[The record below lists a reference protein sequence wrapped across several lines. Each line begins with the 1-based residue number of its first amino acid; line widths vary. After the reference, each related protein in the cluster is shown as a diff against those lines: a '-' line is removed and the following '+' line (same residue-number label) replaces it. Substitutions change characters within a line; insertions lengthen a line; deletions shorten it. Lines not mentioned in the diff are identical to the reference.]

1 MTTPECGLAGP
12 QGAVMHSHALMS
24 NLLEGTAMGLVEMM
38 GQLDPLP
45 IMTANIGSTG
55 KWIFFNNGNFC
66 FQVPVPLQ

>member
-1 MTTPECGLAGP
+1 MTTPECGPAGP

-24 NLLEGTAMGLVEMM
+24 NLLEGTAMGLLEVM

-55 KWIFFNNGNFC
+55 ELIFSKNNNIIIIIFI
-66 FQVPVPLQ
+66 

>member
-1 MTTPECGLAGP
+1 MTMPECGPGGP

-24 NLLEGTAMGLVEMM
+24 NLLEGTAMGLVEVM

-55 KWIFFNNGNFC
+55 ELIFFKNNN
-66 FQVPVPLQ
+66 L

>member
-1 MTTPECGLAGP
+1 MTTPECGPAGP

-24 NLLEGTAMGLVEMM
+24 NLLEESAMGLVEVM

-55 KWIFFNNGNFC
+55 ELIFFKNNNIIIIIFI
-66 FQVPVPLQ
+66 

>member
-1 MTTPECGLAGP
+1 MTTPECGPAGP

-24 NLLEGTAMGLVEMM
+24 NLLEGTAMGLVEVM

-55 KWIFFNNGNFC
+55 S
-66 FQVPVPLQ
+66 